1 MLIDGQIIS
10 HLYLNQDSGE
20 WIIQTNDEH
29 QRGVSDLASEFA
41 GKFGLPYCGRIL
53 GLLHDKGKER
63 FSFQQYIRQVNG
75 LPVYGKVKCDDHNH
89 AFVGG
94 LLSYNIMGRSVD
106 NLLTNQIISH
116 HSGLHDWTDVE
127 AILSEKNIPA
137 EIDINGIN
145 IDKSL
150 LIKEIREFPISKSN
164 ADLKYFSHLSR
175 LLFSCLVDA
184 DRLDTERFMDVESW
198 KKRMCSAPLADLLP
212 KLEKYINELQI
223 NATDSEVNRIR
234 KKVLEQCKN
243 MSSSEKGFYSL
254 TVPTG
259 GGKTLSSLLWAM
271 RHSVHNKMSRV
282 IIAIPYTSIIVQTAG
297 LLKSIFGEENV
308 LEHHCNFNPDD
319 IKNEKVRDK
328 AKQATENWDYPIIV
342 TTNVQLFESMFSNK
356 PSECRKL
363 HNIVNSVILLD
374 EVQTLPT
381 EYLQPMVDAM
391 KAYQSMFGVSMLF
404 VTASQPVLS
413 GLIEGSN
420 PKENFEGINKITE
433 IIPESFAL
441 HDKLRRVQLS
451 IDDKGSTYDEIATKL
466 MEYKK
471 VLCIVNTRKD
481 AKELYDRLPAEGI
494 KLHLSRMMCPKH
506 ISKTI
511 ELIKSLLK
519 DRSVSVIRVI
529 ATQLV
534 EAGVDID
541 FPVVFRQEAGLDS
554 VLQAA
559 GRCNREGSIHMG
571 KTFVFSL
578 SREGRIPFGSI
589 AASNNA
595 RKNLPENSDWFEPE
609 TMRNYFIQLYSRKT
623 TFDKKD
629 LKYYLYNPKE
639 ICFEKASLEFKLIE
653 DDGVNVIVNWEDS
666 MEFIKQL
673 KEFGYS
679 YSLMKKLTQYTVSVH
694 KSDFIKLIEYGLLE
708 EIIEGIYVLYD
719 RAQYNEETGLSLDN
733 HWMEE
738 ILMI

>member
-1 MLIDGQIIS
+1 
-10 HLYLNQDSGE
+10 
-20 WIIQTNDEH
+20 
-29 QRGVSDLASEFA
+29 
-41 GKFGLPYCGRIL
+41 
-53 GLLHDKGKER
+53 
-63 FSFQQYIRQVNG
+63 
-75 LPVYGKVKCDDHNH
+75 
-89 AFVGG
+89 
-94 LLSYNIMGRSVD
+94 
-106 NLLTNQIISH
+106 
-116 HSGLHDWTDVE
+116 
-127 AILSEKNIPA
+127 
-137 EIDINGIN
+137 
-145 IDKSL
+145 
-150 LIKEIREFPISKSN
+150 
-164 ADLKYFSHLSR
+164 
-175 LLFSCLVDA
+175 
-184 DRLDTERFMDVESW
+184 
-198 KKRMCSAPLADLLP
+198 
-212 KLEKYINELQI
+212 
-223 NATDSEVNRIR
+223 
-234 KKVLEQCKN
+234 
-243 MSSSEKGFYSL
+243 
-254 TVPTG
+254 
-259 GGKTLSSLLWAM
+259 
-271 RHSVHNKMSRV
+271 
-282 IIAIPYTSIIVQTAG
+282 
-297 LLKSIFGEENV
+297 
-308 LEHHCNFNPDD
+308 
-319 IKNEKVRDK
+319 
-328 AKQATENWDYPIIV
+328 
-342 TTNVQLFESMFSNK
+342 
-356 PSECRKL
+356 
-363 HNIVNSVILLD
+363 
-374 EVQTLPT
+374 
-381 EYLQPMVDAM
+381 
-391 KAYQSMFGVSMLF
+391 
-404 VTASQPVLS
+404 
-413 GLIEGSN
+413 
-420 PKENFEGINKITE
+420 
-433 IIPESFAL
+433 
-441 HDKLRRVQLS
+441 
-451 IDDKGSTYDEIATKL
+451 